1 VTLDIALT
9 TPNNSTSGNESV
21 GGGAIKLVDVNPS
34 INKQGPL
41 ATFNPIAYI
50 YFKFKRYY

>member
-1 VTLDIALT
+1 VT

-21 GGGAIKLVDVNPS
+21 GGRAIELVGVNPS

-41 ATFNPIAYI
+41 ATFNPIVYI
-50 YFKFKRYY
+50 YFKFRRYYQGI